1 MSTTLPGTTIE
12 ISRFTPGC
20 SRALF
25 DGIFTA
31 GGVTLSQVSIMTGLE
46 PYLIQNWIKRGF
58 LTSSVKRLY
67 SRQQFARVVLINML
81 RESLQI
87 ERICAITHTI
97 DGLTG
102 DPGDDLIAG
111 DELYHRYI
119 DMLATAAIDPSN
131 EDSVKAAAE
140 AATVDCY
147 QNDRHAQVALC
158 RILQVMYYAHT
169 SAKLRNTAE
178 HLLSSLQ

>member
-12 ISRFTPGC
+12 ISHFTHGC
-20 SRALF
+20 SRTLF

-46 PYLIQNWIKRGF
+46 PYVIQNWIKRGF
-58 LTSSVKRLY
+58 LTHSVKRLY

-87 ERICAITHTI
+87 ERICAITQTI
-97 DGLTG
+97 DGITD
-102 DPGDDLIAG
+102 DPGDDLIAS

-119 DMLATAAIDPSN
+119 DMLAIDTIDPTS
-131 EDSVKAAAE
+131 EASVQAAAE
-140 AATVDCY
+140 AAAEGICE
-147 QNDRHAQVALC
+147 NDPHAKAMLC

-169 SAKLRNTAE
+169 AAKLRNTAE
-178 HLLSSLQ
+178 QLLFSL